1 MDLSEDSGAFHTHS
15 TNGGPLFE
23 PDSSLSSSLCQ
34 TGSGRTIT
42 LQLLEF
48 KTLLLEFVE
57 ELQIQRDAKT
67 LFEDQISKLVLEK
80 QELEWEKES
89 LQHQAKTMANQHTEV
104 LMNTQKQFQA
114 KIRSIEEVKEKH
126 QVIAELKEKEMTN
139 LKEELKSLQLL
150 KYNLEKKAVQLEQ
163 KIALQCRSKDSHLN
177 QLGEV
182 EKRFSALLRQ
192 CNTVKQ
198 AHEKL
203 EQNVDDAMKMNT
215 KLTSANGRHVSTI
228 ESLQKELAEVGDKL
242 CKATMVTFKHD
253 KTQNLTTTESSIQ
266 QLHLKLNM
274 ETEINKKLQKDNLAV
289 RAEKQEVM
297 RSLQHTQLLLLNQTQ
312 AVNKVEMELQ
322 TQKELN
328 QKRSLNHP
336 NQPSPTSME
345 EIIGKEI
352 LVKPSPSLNI
362 QLCST

>member
-104 LMNTQKQFQA
+104 LMNTQK
-114 KIRSIEEVKEKH
+114 
-126 QVIAELKEKEMTN
+126 
-139 LKEELKSLQLL
+139 QLL

-328 QKRSLNHP
+328 QALKQEHDMMQEENKAMENNAVRLMESSTVTKTSWDKKKRSLNHP